1 MTGARRGRYAGTRLL
16 WVDVVTMS
24 YMAGAGALHLALGAG
39 RPGWLLTVLLHAGYV
54 AAGLEIVRASQ
65 RRPES
70 WPLAELRTWY
80 PAFVILYGF
89 FSATRLQDTLS
100 GGDFWGTRLLVD
112 LDLALFG
119 VHPTVWLHALH
130 RPWLDE
136 LMSFLNLSY
145 YLIPFVY
152 AVPLVIAGRR
162 QEVWAGASIALFAYV
177 VNYTLFLSLPALG
190 PRMVPAIEALR
201 PSELHGGPFAWIV
214 GLVQGEQGTVRGAAF
229 PSVHVSA
236 ALAWA
241 MAAWRYERR
250 LAYLVWPLAIGTAL
264 STVYLGLHHAVDP
277 IAGVA
282 LGVICYR
289 VGLGILR
296 ARGEDPL
303 IERDAVAPVAAPVA
317 ATAPAPGPAA

>member
-1 MTGARRGRYAGTRLL
+1 MTGARPGRYARARFL

-24 YMAGAGALHLALGAG
+24 YMAGAGVLHLALGAG
-39 RPGWLLTVLLHAGYV
+39 RPGWLLTVFLHAAYV

-89 FSATRLQDTLS
+89 FSATRLQDVLS
-100 GGDFWGTRLLVD
+100 GGEFWGTRYLID
-112 LDLALFG
+112 ADLALFG
-119 VHPTVWLHALH
+119 VHPTVWLQQFH

-145 YLIPFVY
+145 YLIPFLY
-152 AVPLVIAGRR
+152 AVPLVIARR
-162 QEVWAGASIALFAYV
+162 REEVWAGASIALFAYV
-177 VNYTLFLSLPALG
+177 VNYTLFLFLPALG

-201 PSELHGGPFAWIV
+201 PSELHGGPFVWLV

-229 PSVHVSA
+229 PSAHVSA

-241 MAAWRYERR
+241 MVGWRYERR
-250 LAYLVWPLAIGTAL
+250 LAYFLWPLAIGTTL

-277 IAGVA
+277 IAGVVI
-282 LGVICYR
+282 GVICYR
-289 VGLGILR
+289 LGLRILR

-303 IERDAVAPVAAPVA
+303 GRPHAVAPVAATEPA
-317 ATAPAPGPAA
+317 AAAGPAA